1 MTDYG
6 AVIRHP
12 GSWDYQAEIEVVEGP
27 EFENIKVT
35 DEEDNQWRPTGA
47 ELDFIEQQL
56 QDWWY
61 TEIEENR
68 L

>member
-1 MTDYG
+1 MRYT
-6 AVIRHP
+6 
-12 GSWDYQAEIEVVEGP
+12 VETTGP
-27 EFENIKVT
+27 EFEDIKVT
-35 DEEDNQWRPTGA
+35 DEEDNQWKPTGD
-47 ELDFIEQQL
+47 ELDFLEQQL